1 MVSFD
6 QRVVLSP
13 ETQDRADKLLD
24 LFNAINQKFPDIS
37 SSFDGVAATNLVK
50 SVENI
55 VTNSDPILRH
65 IDGLIEAVQA
75 FAIIMTLL
83 MLLLTGLVVV
93 GTFLCYLLWK
103 RGGKA
108 KTCIRCQCGSSKADE
123 QEYEKDEQ
131 VDEKED

>member
-55 VTNSDPILRH
+55 VINSDPILRH

-108 KTCIRCQCGSSKADE
+108 KTCIRCQCGSRKADE
-123 QEYEKDEQ
+123 QEDEKDEQ